1 MTNQATAQGFTPLFD
16 WLDDVDGLTVGSK
29 RLYGVL
35 WRMRR
40 SDGTCCVNTRKLAA
54 VSKSEQRTV
63 TRRLRALET
72 AGLIR
77 VDRSGGI
84 VGKPNTY
91 TFLKHPE
98 AP

>member
-1 MTNQATAQGFTPLFD
+1 MNGSAAAQGFTPLFD
-16 WLDDVDGLTVGSK
+16 WLDDVEGLTGATK

-40 SDGTCCVNTRKLAA
+40 ADGKACVSTRKLAA
-54 VSKSEQRTV
+54 ASKSEARTV
-63 TRRLRALET
+63 IRRLRSLEV

-77 VDRSGGI
+77 IDRSGGI

-98 AP
+98 